1 MSAEDKLAQGQHQT
15 QNYLKF
21 MGFTGLVACLSFGVY
36 LVKKDGLTFDSQQQ
50 KQEVLSNLPG
60 RLQNHTDNKDI
71 HMSFDEKKR
80 LIIAEENQKMLM
92 ELVQKNTQTLEKV
105 GGDLQEIKTIVR
117 RKN

>member
-1 MSAEDKLAQGQHQT
+1 MSEDKLAQGQHQML
-15 QNYLKF
+15 NWLKF
-21 MGFTGLVACLSFGVY
+21 LNIGFVISFLGGFAY
-36 LVKKDGLTFDSQQQ
+36 LVQKDGLTFDSQQQ

-80 LIIAEENQKMLM
+80 LIIAEESQKMLM